1 MLTQK
6 LKRYMEK
13 VKEEIKDDNR
23 ICRALIEPQP
33 EGADFDFVAVAVPAE
48 NGQINYNWRDDEYY
62 NQVLRTAPENINTS
76 RLDSGLPLFDNH
88 VYDKSALN
96 TLGITAGYEFTERGL
111 EVKCKFGNRADVAL
125 RNDVK
130 EGIVK
135 TVSIEGSIQKYE
147 VERKAGELPIYYATL
162 WTPESLSFA
171 PVPNDIGAQIDVQ
184 RKIKKQIEVK
194 TEEKAD
200 NYKTLINKF

>member
-1 MLTQK
+1 
-6 LKRYMEK
+6 MEK
-13 VKEEIKDDNR
+13 IKEEELKDNR

-33 EGADFDFVAVAVPAE
+33 EGSDYDFIAVAVPAE

-62 NQVLRTAPENINTS
+62 NQVLRTSPENINTS

-96 TLGITAGYEFTERGL
+96 TLGITAGYEFTNRGL

-171 PVPNDIGAQIDVQ
+171 PVPNDIGAQIEVQ
-184 RKIKKQIEVK
+184 RKIKKQIEANVESK
-194 TEEKAD
+194 TEIEAEDELD
-200 NYKTLINKF
+200 NYKKLINKF

>member
-1 MLTQK
+1 
-6 LKRYMEK
+6 MEK
-13 VKEEIKDDNR
+13 VKNEELKDNR

-33 EGADFDFVAVAVPAE
+33 EGLDYDFIAVAVPAE

-62 NQVLRTAPENINTS
+62 NQVLRTSPENINTS

-96 TLGITAGYEFTERGL
+96 TLGITKGYEFTERGL
-111 EVKCKFGNRADVAL
+111 EVKCKFGNRADIAL
-125 RNDVK
+125 VNDVK
-130 EGIVK
+130 DGIIK

-147 VERKAGELPIYYATL
+147 VERKMGELPVYFATL

-171 PVPNDIGAQIDVQ
+171 PVPNDIGAQIEVE
-184 RKIKKQIEVK
+184 RAIRKQIETTK
-194 TEEKAD
+194 QTEIKPEPKPD
-200 NYKTLINKF
+200 NYRQLINKF

>member
-1 MLTQK
+1 
-6 LKRYMEK
+6 MEK
-13 VKEEIKDDNR
+13 IKEEENKDNR

-33 EGADFDFVAVAVPAE
+33 EGLEYDFIAVAVPAE

-96 TLGITAGYEFTERGL
+96 TLGITKGYEFTERGL
-111 EVKCKFGNRADVAL
+111 EVKCKFGNRADTAL
-125 RNDVK
+125 VNDVK
-130 EGIVK
+130 DGIVK

-147 VERKAGELPIYYATL
+147 VERKMGELPIYNAIL

-171 PVPNDIGAQIDVQ
+171 PVPNDIGAQIEVQ
-184 RKIKKQIEVK
+184 RAIKKQLK
-194 TEEKAD
+194 NAKKA
-200 NYKTLINKF
+200 KS

>member
-1 MLTQK
+1 MDK
-6 LKRYMEK
+6 NN
-13 VKEEIKDDNR
+13 VEIKDDNR

-33 EGADFDFVAVAVPAE
+33 EGADYDFVAVAVPAE

-62 NQVLRTAPENINTS
+62 NQVLRTAPENINTD

-96 TLGITAGYEFTERGL
+96 TLGITVGYQFTERGL
-111 EVKCKFGNRADVAL
+111 EVKCKFGNRADAAL

-130 EGIVK
+130 EGIIK

-147 VERKAGELPIYYATL
+147 VERKVGELPIYNAML

-171 PVPNDIGAQIDVQ
+171 PVPNDIGAQIEVQ
-184 RKIKKQIEVK
+184 RKIKKQIEANVESK
-194 TEEKAD
+194 TKIEAEDKLD
-200 NYKTLINKF
+200 NYKKLINKF

>member
-1 MLTQK
+1 
-6 LKRYMEK
+6 MEK
-13 VKEEIKDDNR
+13 IKEEEVKDNR

-33 EGADFDFVAVAVPAE
+33 EGLEYDFIAVAVPAE

-62 NQVLRTAPENINTS
+62 NQVLRTSPENINTN

-96 TLGITAGYEFTERGL
+96 TLGITKGYEFTERGL
-111 EVKCKFGNRADVAL
+111 EVKCKFGNRADIAL
-125 RNDVK
+125 VNDVK
-130 EGIVK
+130 DGIVK

-147 VERKAGELPIYYATL
+147 VERKMGELPVYFATI

-171 PVPNDIGAQIDVQ
+171 PVPNDIGAQIEVQ
-184 RKIKKQIEVK
+184 RAIKKQLKKEIEPEQKPESK
-194 TEEKAD
+194 TD
-200 NYKTLINKF
+200 NYKKLIDKF

>member
-1 MLTQK
+1 MDK
-6 LKRYMEK
+6 NN
-13 VKEEIKDDNR
+13 VEIKDDNR

-33 EGADFDFVAVAVPAE
+33 EGADYDFVAVAVPAE

-62 NQVLRTAPENINTS
+62 NQVLRTAPENINTE

-96 TLGITAGYEFTERGL
+96 TLGITTGFEFTERGL
-111 EVKCKFGNRADVAL
+111 EVKCKFGNRADMAL

-130 EGIVK
+130 EGIIK

-147 VERKAGELPIYYATL
+147 VERKVGELPIYNAML

-171 PVPNDIGAQIDVQ
+171 PVPNDIGAQIEVQ
-184 RKIKKQIEVK
+184 RKIKKQIEANVESK
-194 TEEKAD
+194 TEIEAEDKLD

>member
-13 VKEEIKDDNR
+13 VKDEIKDDNR

-33 EGADFDFVAVAVPAE
+33 EGADFDFIAVAVPAE

-62 NQVLRTAPENINTS
+62 NQVLRTLPENINTS
-76 RLDSGLPLFDNH
+76 RLESGLPLFDNH
-88 VYDKSALN
+88 VYDKSAMN

-147 VERKAGELPIYYATL
+147 VERKAGELPIYYAVL

-171 PVPNDIGAQIDVQ
+171 PVPNDIGAQIHVQ

-194 TEEKAD
+194 TEEKTD

>member
-1 MLTQK
+1 MDK
-6 LKRYMEK
+6 NN
-13 VKEEIKDDNR
+13 VEIKDDNR

-33 EGADFDFVAVAVPAE
+33 EGADYDFVAVAVPAE

-62 NQVLRTAPENINTS
+62 NQVLRTAPENINTD
-76 RLDSGLPLFDNH
+76 RLDSGQPLFDNH

-96 TLGITAGYEFTERGL
+96 TLGITVGYQFTERGL
-111 EVKCKFGNRADVAL
+111 EVKCKFGNRADAAL

-130 EGIVK
+130 EGIIK

-147 VERKAGELPIYYATL
+147 VERKVGELPIYNAML

-171 PVPNDIGAQIDVQ
+171 PVPNDIGAQIEVQ
-184 RKIKKQIEVK
+184 RKIKKQIEANVESK
-194 TEEKAD
+194 TEIEAEDELD
-200 NYKTLINKF
+200 NYKKLINKF

>member
-1 MLTQK
+1 
-6 LKRYMEK
+6 MEK
-13 VKEEIKDDNR
+13 IKEEEIKDNR

-33 EGADFDFVAVAVPAE
+33 EGADYDFVAVAVPQE

-88 VYDKSALN
+88 VFDKSALN
-96 TLGITAGYEFTERGL
+96 TLGITMGYEFTERGL

-125 RNDVK
+125 KNDVK
-130 EGIVK
+130 DGIIK

-147 VERKAGELPIYYATL
+147 VERKVGELPIYSAVY

-171 PVPNDIGAQIDVQ
+171 PVPNDIGAQIEVQ
-184 RKIKKQIEVK
+184 RAIKNQLKK
-194 TEEKAD
+194 EKEAEPKPD
-200 NYKTLINKF
+200 NYRQLINKF

>member
-1 MLTQK
+1 MDK
-6 LKRYMEK
+6 DN
-13 VKEEIKDDNR
+13 EEIKNDNR

-33 EGADFDFVAVAVPAE
+33 EGADYDFIAVAVPAE

-62 NQVLRTAPENINTS
+62 NQVLRTSQENINTN
-76 RLDSGLPLFDNH
+76 RLDSGIPLFDNH
-88 VYDKSALN
+88 VYDKSAMN
-96 TLGITAGYEFTERGL
+96 TLGITTGYEFTERGL
-111 EVKCKFGNRADVAL
+111 EVKCKFGNRADIEL

-130 EGIVK
+130 EGIIK

-147 VERKAGELPIYYATL
+147 VERKAGELPIYYAVL

-171 PVPNDIGAQIDVQ
+171 PVPNDIGAQIEVQ
-184 RKIKKQIEVK
+184 RKIKKQIETKKDTEQK
-194 TEEKAD
+194 TD

>member
-1 MLTQK
+1 
-6 LKRYMEK
+6 MEK
-13 VKEEIKDDNR
+13 IKENETKDNR

-33 EGADFDFVAVAVPAE
+33 DGADFDFVAVAVPAT
-48 NGQINYNWRDDEYY
+48 NGQINYNWRDNEYY
-62 NQVLRTAPENINTS
+62 NQVLRTAPENINVN

-88 VYDKSALN
+88 VFDKSALN
-96 TLGITAGYEFTERGL
+96 TLGITVGYEFTERGL

-147 VERKAGELPIYYATL
+147 VERKAGELPIYYATS

-171 PVPNDIGAQIDVQ
+171 PVPNDIGAQIEVE
-184 RKIKKQIEVK
+184 RAIKQQIEK
-194 TEEKAD
+194 EIKPEPKPD
-200 NYKTLINKF
+200 NYKSLINKF

>member
-1 MLTQK
+1 M
-6 LKRYMEK
+6 
-13 VKEEIKDDNR
+13 
-23 ICRALIEPQP
+23 
-33 EGADFDFVAVAVPAE
+33 AVAVPAE

-62 NQVLRTAPENINTS
+62 NQVLRTAPENINTD

-96 TLGITAGYEFTERGL
+96 TLGITVGYQFTERGL
-111 EVKCKFGNRADVAL
+111 EVKCKFGNRADAAL

-130 EGIVK
+130 EGIIK

-147 VERKAGELPIYYATL
+147 VERKVGELPIYNAML

-171 PVPNDIGAQIDVQ
+171 PVPNDIGAQIEVQ
-184 RKIKKQIEVK
+184 RKIKKQIEANVESK
-194 TEEKAD
+194 TEIEAEDKLD
-200 NYKTLINKF
+200 NYKKLINKF

>member
-1 MLTQK
+1 
-6 LKRYMEK
+6 MEK
-13 VKEEIKDDNR
+13 IKEEELKDSR

-33 EGADFDFVAVAVPAE
+33 DGAGFDFVAVAVPAE

-62 NQVLRTAPENINTS
+62 NQVLRTAPENINTD

-88 VYDKSALN
+88 IFDKSALN
-96 TLGITAGYEFTERGL
+96 TLGITVGYEFTERGL
-111 EVKCKFGNRADVAL
+111 EVRCRFGNRADEAL

-130 EGIVK
+130 EGIIK

-147 VERKAGELPIYYATL
+147 VERKVGELPVYSAIL

-171 PVPNDIGAQIDVQ
+171 PVPNDIGAQIEVQ
-184 RKIKKQIEVK
+184 RKIKKQIETKKDTEQK
-194 TEEKAD
+194 TD

>member
-1 MLTQK
+1 
-6 LKRYMEK
+6 MEK
-13 VKEEIKDDNR
+13 IKNEELKDNR

-96 TLGITAGYEFTERGL
+96 TLGITTGYEFTERGL
-111 EVKCKFGNRADVAL
+111 EVKCRFGNRADVAL
-125 RNDVK
+125 KNDVK
-130 EGIVK
+130 DGIVK
-135 TVSIEGSIQKYE
+135 TVSIEGSIQRYE
-147 VERKAGELPIYYATL
+147 IEKKVGELPIYNAIL

-171 PVPNDIGAQIDVQ
+171 PVPNDIGAQIEVQ
-184 RKIKKQIEVK
+184 RAIKNQLKKEKEAEQKPDKYKQ
-194 TEEKAD
+194 
-200 NYKTLINKF
+200 LIDKF

>member
-1 MLTQK
+1 
-6 LKRYMEK
+6 MEK
-13 VKEEIKDDNR
+13 IKEEELKDNR

-33 EGADFDFVAVAVPAE
+33 EGSDYDFIAVAVPAE

-62 NQVLRTAPENINTS
+62 NQVLRTSPENINTS
-76 RLDSGLPLFDNH
+76 RLESGLPLFDNH

-147 VERKAGELPIYYATL
+147 VERKAGELPIYYAVL

-171 PVPNDIGAQIDVQ
+171 PVPNDIGAQIEVQ
-184 RKIKKQIEVK
+184 RAINNQLKKEK
-194 TEEKAD
+194 EPEKKEEEKD
-200 NYKTLINKF
+200 DDYKTLINKF

>member
-1 MLTQK
+1 MDK
-6 LKRYMEK
+6 NN
-13 VKEEIKDDNR
+13 EEIKNDNR

-33 EGADFDFVAVAVPAE
+33 EGADYDFVAVAVPAE

-62 NQVLRTAPENINTS
+62 NQVLRTEPENINTD

-96 TLGITAGYEFTERGL
+96 TLGITTGYQFTERGL
-111 EVKCKFGNRADVAL
+111 EVKCKFGNRADEAL

-130 EGIVK
+130 EGIIK

-147 VERKAGELPIYYATL
+147 VERKVGELPVYSAIL

-171 PVPNDIGAQIDVQ
+171 PVPNDIGAQIEVQ
-184 RKIKKQIEVK
+184 RKIKKQIETKKDTEQK
-194 TEEKAD
+194 TD
-200 NYKTLINKF
+200 NYKKLINKF

>member
-1 MLTQK
+1 MDK
-6 LKRYMEK
+6 NN
-13 VKEEIKDDNR
+13 VEIKDDNR

-62 NQVLRTAPENINTS
+62 NQVLRTAPENINTD

-96 TLGITAGYEFTERGL
+96 TLGITTGYQFTERGL
-111 EVKCKFGNRADVAL
+111 EVKCKFGNRADMAL

-130 EGIVK
+130 EGIIK

-147 VERKAGELPIYYATL
+147 VERKVGELPIYNAML

-171 PVPNDIGAQIDVQ
+171 PVPNDIGAQIEVQ
-184 RKIKKQIEVK
+184 RKIKKQIEANVESK
-194 TEEKAD
+194 TEIEAEDKLD
-200 NYKTLINKF
+200 NYKKLINKF

>member
-1 MLTQK
+1 
-6 LKRYMEK
+6 MEK
-13 VKEEIKDDNR
+13 VKEEELKDNR

-33 EGADFDFVAVAVPAE
+33 EGSDYDFVAVAVPSE

-62 NQVLRTAPENINTS
+62 NQVLRTSQENINTS

-88 VYDKSALN
+88 VYDKSAMN
-96 TLGITAGYEFTERGL
+96 TLGITTGFEFTERGL
-111 EVKCKFGNRADVAL
+111 EVKCKFGNRADMAL

-130 EGIVK
+130 EGIIK
-135 TVSIEGSIQKYE
+135 TVSIEGSIQQYDVKRE
-147 VERKAGELPIYYATL
+147 AGKLPVYFATL

-171 PVPNDIGAQIDVQ
+171 PVPNDIGAQIEVQ
-184 RKIKKQIEVK
+184 RAINNQLKKEK
-194 TEEKAD
+194 EPEKKEEEKAD

>member
-1 MLTQK
+1 
-6 LKRYMEK
+6 MEK

-33 EGADFDFVAVAVPAE
+33 EGADFDFVAVAVPSE

-62 NQVLRTAPENINTS
+62 NQVLRTSPENINTS
-76 RLDSGLPLFDNH
+76 RLESGLPLFDNH
-88 VYDKSALN
+88 VFDKSALN
-96 TLGITAGYEFTERGL
+96 TLGITVGYEFTERGL
-111 EVKCKFGNRADVAL
+111 EVKCKFGNRADVEL

-147 VERKAGELPIYYATL
+147 VERKAGELPIYYATS

>member
-1 MLTQK
+1 
-6 LKRYMEK
+6 MEK
-13 VKEEIKDDNR
+13 IKENEIKDNR

-48 NGQINYNWRDDEYY
+48 NGQVNYNWRDDEYY
-62 NQVLRTAPENINTS
+62 NQVLLTAPENINTD

-96 TLGITAGYEFTERGL
+96 TLGITVGYQFTERGL
-111 EVKCKFGNRADVAL
+111 EVKCKFGNRADMAL

-130 EGIVK
+130 EGIIK
-135 TVSIEGSIQKYE
+135 TVSIEGSIQRYE
-147 VERKAGELPIYYATL
+147 VELKAGELPIYNATL

-171 PVPNDIGAQIDVQ
+171 PVPNDIGAQIEVQ
-184 RKIKKQIEVK
+184 RKIKKQIEANVESK
-194 TEEKAD
+194 VGIEAEDKLD
-200 NYKTLINKF
+200 NYKKLINKF

>member
-1 MLTQK
+1 MDK
-6 LKRYMEK
+6 DN
-13 VKEEIKDDNR
+13 EEIKNDNR

-62 NQVLRTAPENINTS
+62 NQVLRTAPENINTN
-76 RLDSGLPLFDNH
+76 RLDSGIPLFDNH

-96 TLGITAGYEFTERGL
+96 TLGITTGYQFTERGL
-111 EVKCKFGNRADVAL
+111 EVKCKFGNRADEAL

-130 EGIVK
+130 EGIIK

-147 VERKAGELPIYYATL
+147 VERKVGELPVYSAIL

-171 PVPNDIGAQIDVQ
+171 PVPNDIGAQIEVQ
-184 RKIKKQIEVK
+184 RAIKKQLTK
-194 TEEKAD
+194 EEAEPKPD
-200 NYKTLINKF
+200 NYKQLIDKF

>member
-1 MLTQK
+1 
-6 LKRYMEK
+6 MENK
-13 VKEEIKDDNR
+13 DKEIKEDNR
-23 ICRALIEPQP
+23 ICRALIEPQA
-33 EGADFDFVAVAVPAE
+33 EGADYDFVAVAVPAE

-62 NQVLRTAPENINTS
+62 NQVLRTAPENINTE

-96 TLGITAGYEFTERGL
+96 TLGITVGYQFTERGL

-147 VERKAGELPIYYATL
+147 VEMKAGELPIYYATL

-171 PVPNDIGAQIDVQ
+171 PVPNDIGAQIEVQ
-184 RKIKKQIEVK
+184 RAIKSQLKKEKEAEQKPDKYKQLV
-194 TEEKAD
+194 D
-200 NYKTLINKF
+200 KF

>member
-1 MLTQK
+1 MDK
-6 LKRYMEK
+6 NN
-13 VKEEIKDDNR
+13 VEIKDDNR

-33 EGADFDFVAVAVPAE
+33 EGADYDFVAVAVPAE

-62 NQVLRTAPENINTS
+62 NQVLRTAPENINTE

-96 TLGITAGYEFTERGL
+96 TLGITTGYQFTERGL
-111 EVKCKFGNRADVAL
+111 EVKCKFGNRADMAL

-130 EGIVK
+130 EGIIK

-147 VERKAGELPIYYATL
+147 VERKVGELPIYNAML

-171 PVPNDIGAQIDVQ
+171 PVPNDIGAQIEVQ
-184 RKIKKQIEVK
+184 RKIKKQIEANVESK
-194 TEEKAD
+194 TEIEAEDELD
-200 NYKTLINKF
+200 NYKKLINKF

>member
-1 MLTQK
+1 
-6 LKRYMEK
+6 MEK
-13 VKEEIKDDNR
+13 IKENEINDNR

-33 EGADFDFVAVAVPAE
+33 EGADYDFVAVAVPAA

-62 NQVLRTAPENINTS
+62 NQVLRTAPENINTD

-96 TLGITAGYEFTERGL
+96 TLGITTGYEFTERGL
-111 EVKCKFGNRADVAL
+111 EVKCKFGNRADEAL

-130 EGIVK
+130 EGIIK

-147 VERKAGELPIYYATL
+147 VERKVGELPVYSAIL

-171 PVPNDIGAQIDVQ
+171 PVPNDIGAQIEVQ
-184 RKIKKQIEVK
+184 RAIKSQLKKEK
-194 TEEKAD
+194 EAEEKPD
-200 NYKTLINKF
+200 KYKQLIDKF

>member
-1 MLTQK
+1 
-6 LKRYMEK
+6 MENK
-13 VKEEIKDDNR
+13 DKEIKEDNR
-23 ICRALIEPQP
+23 ICRALIEPQA

-62 NQVLRTAPENINTS
+62 NQVLRTAQENINTS

-88 VYDKSALN
+88 VYDKSAMN
-96 TLGITAGYEFTERGL
+96 ILGITTGFEFTERGL
-111 EVKCKFGNRADVAL
+111 EVKCKFGNRADMAL

-130 EGIVK
+130 DGVIK
-135 TVSIEGSIQKYE
+135 TVSIEGSIQQYE
-147 VERKAGELPIYYATL
+147 VKREAGKLPVYFATL

>member
-1 MLTQK
+1 
-6 LKRYMEK
+6 MEK
-13 VKEEIKDDNR
+13 IKEEELKDNR

-33 EGADFDFVAVAVPAE
+33 EGSDYDFIAVAVPAE

-62 NQVLRTAPENINTS
+62 NQVLRTSPENINTS
-76 RLDSGLPLFDNH
+76 RLESGLPLFDNH
-88 VYDKSALN
+88 VYDKSAMN
-96 TLGITAGYEFTERGL
+96 TLGITTGFEFTERGL
-111 EVKCKFGNRADVAL
+111 EVKCKFGNRADMAL

-130 EGIVK
+130 DGVIK
-135 TVSIEGSIQKYE
+135 TVSIEGSIQQYD
-147 VERKAGELPIYYATL
+147 VERKVGELPTYFANL

-194 TEEKAD
+194 TEVKTEEKTD